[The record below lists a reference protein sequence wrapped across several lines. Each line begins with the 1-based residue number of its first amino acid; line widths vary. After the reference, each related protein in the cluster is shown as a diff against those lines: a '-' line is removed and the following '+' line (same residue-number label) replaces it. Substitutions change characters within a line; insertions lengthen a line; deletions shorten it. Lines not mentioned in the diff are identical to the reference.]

1 MFTWHYK
8 QVGIIW
14 NGIASIKQLEKY
26 SAPILIVLSC
36 TLLAWAYIKAG
47 GFGPILSAPSQF
59 VPGGAKAGQFWQVFF
74 PALTANVG
82 CWVSLTLNIPGR
94 WNAFIIYI
102 YIYIYIYYELPC
114 FKCRSICSRLA
125 IVVVGAALCLS
136 PVNLPILHLGLLP
149 TLIHRAQNREAPHV
163 GWVPL
168 PDTLCFFSPSPFT
181 SIFL

>member
-1 MFTWHYK
+1 VHFILAVGQSFYYCNVLNQFVSAWVLLLFSCWYKTYIGFETDHGFEVFTWRYK

-102 YIYIYIYYELPC
+102 YIYYELPA
-114 FKCRSICSRLA
+114 SNVDPYVQDLQ
-125 IVVVGAALCLS
+125 
-136 PVNLPILHLGLLP
+136 LL
-149 TLIHRAQNREAPHV
+149 LLEQLYV
-163 GWVPL
+163 
-168 PDTLCFFSPSPFT
+168 
-181 SIFL
+181 